1 MRDITVAVVQM
12 KPVLNEME
20 NNLVQIS
27 EWIKKIAT
35 AQKTDLVVFP
45 ELCTTG
51 YECGVRFTEL
61 AQRVPGP
68 TMNLVAQR
76 ASEFGVHVAF
86 GMASK
91 EKVESILFDSA
102 VLVGPDGDLVGEY
115 RKVHLRG
122 EERLAFRN
130 GWKFPILET
139 EFGNVGLMLGWDL
152 AFPEAARTYA
162 LDGADLL
169 VVMANW
175 EQPYNE
181 EWRTYLLSRA
191 YENTCFV
198 AAANRIGQDA
208 TYSFFGESMIISPR
222 GQVYAS
228 VDQEVEGYAVAR
240 IDLDEVRKYREEF
253 QILQC
258 RQPSA
263 YRSIVRAY

>member
-1 MRDITVAVVQM
+1 MREITVGVVQM
-12 KPVLNEME
+12 KPALNEME
-20 NNLVQIS
+20 ENLIQIS
-27 EWIKKIAT
+27 DWIKKVAT
-35 AQKTDLVVFP
+35 AQKTDLIVFP

-51 YECGVRFTEL
+51 YECGVGFTEL

-68 TMNLVAQR
+68 SVNIVAQR

-86 GMASK
+86 GLASK
-91 EKVESILFDSA
+91 EKVESVLFNSA
-102 VLVGPDGDLVGEY
+102 VLVGPDGDVVGEY
-115 RKVHLRG
+115 RQVHLKG
-122 EERLAFRN
+122 EQRLAFRA
-130 GWKFPILET
+130 GFKLPIIET
-139 EFGNVGLMLGWDL
+139 DFGTVGILLGWDL

-169 VVMANW
+169 LVLANW
-175 EQPYNE
+175 ERPYNE

-208 TYSFFGESMIISPR
+208 TLSFFGESMIVSPR
-222 GQVYAS
+222 GQIYAS
-228 VDQEVEGYAVAR
+228 VDQDVEGYAVAR
-240 IDLDEVRKYREEF
+240 IDLDEVREYREEF

-263 YRSIVRAY
+263 YRAIVRAY